1 MEYPTRGA
9 AAMLSLPARALGR
22 RQFLL
27 SAAGMG
33 ALALSVADGASAR
46 AAGGVSL
53 GAWTAGMDA
62 KPALLD
68 KLSSTLGQPLGIASV
83 FRGEHDVWPGPVE
96 SQLAGKARTLLV
108 SWHLDSRSFSYWASP
123 AAQPYLSSVARRVK
137 AYRRPV
143 AIRPWA
149 EMNGDWQPWRPTAQP
164 TDGYASGY
172 AAFMAAWRAVVGV
185 FRAEGATNAR
195 WVFNPT
201 TDSYAK
207 TTDVR
212 LIWPGRDVVDV
223 LGLRL
228 QLGHRRHLHLALLR
242 GHAVRP
248 RGRRVSLAGNG
259 ALALF
264 PDNPYHCCGRD
275 IVVVRNDP

>member
-9 AAMLSLPARALGR
+9 AAMLSLRARALGR

-53 GAWTAGMDA
+53 GAWTAGMDV

-172 AAFMAAWRAVVGV
+172 AAFMQPGERWLGCFGPRELRTPAGSSTPRPTATPRRPTCVSSGRAATLWTFSAYGYNWGTGGIFTWRSFADMRCDLGAVG
-185 FRAEGATNAR
+185 
-195 WVFNPT
+195 
-201 TDSYAK
+201 
-207 TTDVR
+207 
-212 LIWPGRDVVDV
+212 
-223 LGLRL
+223 
-228 QLGHRRHLHLALLR
+228 
-242 GHAVRP
+242 
-248 RGRRVSLAGNG
+248 
-259 ALALF
+259 
-264 PDNPYHCCGRD
+264 
-275 IVVVRNDP
+275 